1 MRRPFDRAKAQTVNR
16 GVFFEG
22 IVSGIGGLIP
32 GLTPPNDKGLKM
44 HKNRPTISG
53 LPKSTTPNFFRLRS
67 CFYIGIREQ
76 TLNITLQYIIRTCGP
91 A

>member
-1 MRRPFDRAKAQTVNR
+1 MIGRWEGGGEAMRRPFDRAKAQTVNR

-53 LPKSTTPNFFRLRS
+53 LPKSTTPNFS
-67 CFYIGIREQ
+67 GYAPVSI
-76 TLNITLQYIIRTCGP
+76 
-91 A
+91 